1 VYNSQEQGLNLR
13 RERSL
18 GAAGQWI
25 LIMSKQMGFGM
36 RSERVETVERWYS
49 RAHGHWQWNYVV
61 VFVVVIYQLCAFDSV
76 VVSLI
81 LA

>member
-1 VYNSQEQGLNLR
+1 
-13 RERSL
+13 
-18 GAAGQWI
+18 
-25 LIMSKQMGFGM
+25 MGFWM

-49 RAHGHWQWNYVV
+49 RAHSHWQWNYVV
-61 VFVVVIYQLCAFDSV
+61 VFVVVVIYQLCAFDSV